1 MHCLCCS
8 SKLLIFALLISNCGH
23 VFGVF
28 YFFHVYTGTTV
39 QASAQEEGIE
49 GQEGE
54 GKEVEEVEEVQEG
67 RC

>member
-1 MHCLCCS
+1 MIS
-8 SKLLIFALLISNCGH
+8 SLLISNCGH

-28 YFFHVYTGTTV
+28 YFFHVYTGPTV
-39 QASAQEEGIE
+39 QASTQEEGKE